1 MSLKEFRDNLG
12 LTQNQMAD
20 EIGVSKSYYSKV
32 ESGFQ
37 KPSFEFLRKLKSRFS
52 DTSSLCTFGD
62 TQVPYI
68 NKNNYIKLHLM
79 LL

>member
-37 KPSFEFLRKLKSRFS
+37 KPSFGFLRKLKSRFS
-52 DTSSLCTFGD
+52 DVDIDEMFF
-62 TQVPYI
+62 
-68 NKNNYIKLHLM
+68 
-79 LL
+79 

>member
-1 MSLKEFRDNLG
+1 MCLKEFRDNLG
-12 LTQNQMAD
+12 LTQNQMAE

-52 DTSSLCTFGD
+52 DVDIDEMFF
-62 TQVPYI
+62 
-68 NKNNYIKLHLM
+68 
-79 LL
+79 

>member
-12 LTQNQMAD
+12 LTQNQMAE

-32 ESGFQ
+32 ESDFQ

-52 DTSSLCTFGD
+52 DVDIDEMFF
-62 TQVPYI
+62 
-68 NKNNYIKLHLM
+68 
-79 LL
+79 

>member
-12 LTQNQMAD
+12 LTQNQMAE

-32 ESGFQ
+32 ESGFR

-52 DTSSLCTFGD
+52 DVDIDEMFF
-62 TQVPYI
+62 
-68 NKNNYIKLHLM
+68 
-79 LL
+79 

>member
-32 ESGFQ
+32 ESDFQ

-52 DTSSLCTFGD
+52 DVDIDEMFF
-62 TQVPYI
+62 
-68 NKNNYIKLHLM
+68 
-79 LL
+79 

>member
-12 LTQNQMAD
+12 ITQNQMAD

-37 KPSFEFLRKLKSRFS
+37 KPSFEFLKKLKMRFPKVNI
-52 DTSSLCTFGD
+52 DEMFF
-62 TQVPYI
+62 
-68 NKNNYIKLHLM
+68 
-79 LL
+79 